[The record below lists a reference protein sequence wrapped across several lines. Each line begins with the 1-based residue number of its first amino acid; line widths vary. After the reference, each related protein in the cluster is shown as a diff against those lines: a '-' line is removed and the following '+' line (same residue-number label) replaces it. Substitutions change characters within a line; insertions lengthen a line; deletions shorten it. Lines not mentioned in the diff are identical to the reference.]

1 MAWFGSGSAR
11 TARTISLGKDIGETT
26 ATIAA
31 VDPQPGSSIQHLGFL
46 STISYLS
53 RRPAREDFR
62 SSRGE
67 GGSALRELLVY
78 HLDLLIDHL
87 SDKQIDATP
96 TAPQLQRRWVHP
108 VHAARLRR

>member
-31 VDPQPGSSIQHLGFL
+31 VDPQLGSSIQHLGFL

-53 RRPAREDFR
+53 RRLVT
-62 SSRGE
+62 S
-67 GGSALRELLVY
+67 EL
-78 HLDLLIDHL
+78 
-87 SDKQIDATP
+87 A
-96 TAPQLQRRWVHP
+96 
-108 VHAARLRR
+108 